1 MNVTIDRQ
9 GTAAIVRPAGRLD
22 FGAAAGFQEDVD
34 RALAGEGSKPAAVII
49 DCTALEYVSSAGL
62 RVFLVGAR
70 ASKSAGISF
79 SVCNLMPTVREV
91 FGVSGF
97 DRIIPVAA
105 TVEEALDK
113 AGVAR

>member
-9 GTAAIVRPAGRLD
+9 GSAAIVRPAGRLD

-34 RALAGEGSKPAAVII
+34 RALAGDGSKPSAVII
-49 DCTALEYVSSAGL
+49 DCAALEYVSSAGL

-70 ASKSAGISF
+70 ASKSSDIAF
-79 SVCNLMPTVREV
+79 LVCNLMPSVREV

-97 DRIIPVAA
+97 DRIIPVAG
-105 TVEEALDK
+105 TIDEALDK